1 MQEKHLDL
9 FLITYKISK
18 AWVDS
23 IADSIGGT
31 PTKILNKKLV
41 TIANLI
47 IYAFLIEYRGED
59 RLSIFLDI
67 IK

>member
-1 MQEKHLDL
+1 M
-9 FLITYKISK
+9 ISK

-59 RLSIFLDI
+59 RLNIFLEI